1 MNLFSIDD
9 KGLLVVD
16 NNEILAAPEFV
27 AIIKKNKE
35 LLKLIWFVA
44 DTRSPISS
52 KGISMEE
59 KISEALKRFNF
70 KLDDIDMTLITKAI
84 NYYESCKNSAEI
96 LVDTLR
102 TGFNISNIIANE
114 TIKAIQKYTETELNI
129 DEAKSLLS
137 HIKTL
142 KEIASSLPKEL
153 AALKEAE
160 YNLSL
165 SNENRKLLAG
175 GRPIAPSA
183 IVD

>member
-16 NNEILAAPEFV
+16 NNEILATPEFV
-27 AIIKKNKE
+27 AIVKKNKD
-35 LLKLIWFVA
+35 LLKLVWFVA

-52 KGISMEE
+52 KGISTEE
-59 KISEALKRFNF
+59 KIKEALKRFSFN
-70 KLDDIDMTLITKAI
+70 LDDIDMTLVTKAI
-84 NYYESCKNSAEI
+84 QYYETCKNSAEI

-102 TGFNISNIIANE
+102 TGFNVSNIIANE
-114 TIKAIQKYTETELNI
+114 TIKAIQKYAETEMGI
-129 DEAKSLLS
+129 EEAKGLLN

-165 SNENRKLLAG
+165 YNENKKLLAG
-175 GRPIAPSA
+175 GKPIAPSA
-183 IVD
+183 ITE